1 MKKRLGV
8 LMALILAAVSL
19 LSCFAVQAESAP
31 LKVALI
37 LSGPANDQGW
47 NAIAVA
53 GVKAAEEEFGIESA
67 YAENVSIADSEATYR
82 DFAAQGY
89 DLIIGHGFQFGEPA
103 ANVSKD
109 FPNQKFMA
117 TEAASQSENM
127 ASFVMSCEQG
137 AYLMGMLSAGMSAS
151 GTIGVVG
158 AMEQPSIIKELEA
171 FKLGAREVNPDVRV
185 LEIYINSYVDAALG
199 KEAALN
205 MIGQGADVL
214 YHVANQA
221 GTGTITAAQEKGLFA
236 CGNSYDQNAIA
247 PETVL
252 CSTVYNMTKVIT
264 TAVGQVK
271 DGTFAGGVFY
281 LGMAEGVVDIAGYN
295 ALESKIPEE
304 LKTKIAEKK
313 AAIISGEFQVPRIET
328 PTK

>member
-1 MKKRLGV
+1 
-8 LMALILAAVSL
+8 MALVLAMLFVVSGV
-19 LSCFAVQAESAP
+19 AAQAESGAP

-67 YAENVSIADSEATYR
+67 YSENVSIADTEAAYR
-82 DFAAQGY
+82 DYAAQGY
-89 DLIIGHGFQFGEPA
+89 NLIIGHGFQFGEPA

-109 FPNQKFMA
+109 FPGQYFMA
-117 TEAASQSENM
+117 TEAASQSDNM

-137 AYLMGMLSAGMSAS
+137 AYLMGMLCSGMSKS

-158 AMEQPSIIKELEA
+158 AMQQPSITKELEA
-171 FKLGAREVNPDVRV
+171 FKLGAKEINPDIKV

-199 KEAALN
+199 KEAAMN
-205 MIGQGADVL
+205 MIDQGADVL

-221 GTGTITAAQEKGLFA
+221 GTGVITAAQEKGILA
-236 CGNSYDQNAIA
+236 CGNSYDQYSIA
-247 PETVL
+247 PETVM

-264 TAVGQVK
+264 TAVGLVK
-271 DGTFAGGVFY
+271 DNQFKGGVFY
-281 LGMAEGVVDIAGYN
+281 LGMAEGVVDLSGYN
-295 ALESKIPEE
+295 GFESKIPEE
-304 LKTKIAEKK
+304 LKTRIAEKK
-313 AAIISGEFQVPRIET
+313 QAIVTGAFTVPRIET